1 MSPLEPTPP
10 FLKSLIWMNP
20 LLFSMGKSRSRR
32 QKKFDHS
39 PTVRSHISKSQIYF
53 LFLLRFYLL
62 ISIYLFIIFIHLY
75 FREGKGERKRGRETS
90 ECGCLCAPLLGT
102 WPATQA
108 RALTGNRTGDPLVH
122 RPALNPLSHTSQGYF
137 LIFLSQRKGPHRK
150 TAYGHAVC
158 VWHNSREYQS
168 REWCFLELNGAHT
181 TCVTIYKALRL

>member
-62 ISIYLFIIFIHLY
+62 ISICLFIIFIYLY
-75 FREGKGERKRGRETS
+75 FREGKGERKRGRETL
-90 ECGCLCAPLLGT
+90 ECGCLCAP
-102 WPATQA
+102 P
-108 RALTGNRTGDPLVH
+108 TGDLARNPGTCPDWDSNW
-122 RPALNPLSHTSQGYF
+122 RPFGSQAGPQSTEPHQPGLFSNIPESKKRTSQENCIWSCS
-137 LIFLSQRKGPHRK
+137 LCLAQ
-150 TAYGHAVC
+150 
-158 VWHNSREYQS
+158 
-168 REWCFLELNGAHT
+168 L
-181 TCVTIYKALRL
+181 